1 MMFLDFPIAV
11 AAAPILA
18 VLISYYVNLLL
29 IQWKTAAILDYPN
42 SRSLHETP
50 VPRIGGLGLLLGAM
64 LSWRL
69 FAVNLPVSVWLSI
82 IVLISISIA
91 DDLWKMPVWSRLC
104 VHSLAAAVF
113 SFLTIDTQDGYIQIC
128 LLLAIIWM
136 TNLYNFMDGSDGLA
150 GGMTLI
156 GFGYYGLAAY
166 LSNNIDFT
174 VVNFSIAAAALGFLL
189 HNFHPARIFL
199 GDSGSIPLGYLA
211 AVIGFLGWLHE
222 LWSLWVPLLI
232 FSPFITDASV
242 TLIKRLFH
250 GEKIWQAHRNHYYQ
264 RLVQSGLGH
273 RNTALLGYALML
285 AAGAC
290 AVWMNTQDLT
300 VQSITVAAWGGLYL
314 GLMLMSD
321 LNHKPYSNEKIKQ

>member
-18 VLISYYVNLLL
+18 FLISYFTNLSF

-42 SRSLHETP
+42 PRSLHETP

-64 LSWRL
+64 LPWSL
-69 FAVNLPVSVWLSI
+69 FSVGLPVSIWLG
-82 IVLISISIA
+82 VALLVSISIA

-104 VHSLAAAVF
+104 VHGLTAAVF
-113 SFLTIDTQDGYIQIC
+113 SFLTIDTQGWHTQVYLI
-128 LLLAIIWM
+128 LAIIWM

-174 VVNFSIAAAALGFLL
+174 VANFSIAAAAFGFLL

-199 GDSGSIPLGYLA
+199 GDSGAIPLGYLA
-211 AVIGFLGWLHE
+211 AAIGFLGWLHE

-232 FSPFITDASV
+232 FSPFISDASV
-242 TLIKRLFH
+242 TLVKRLCR
-250 GEKIWQAHRNHYYQ
+250 GEKIWLAHRNHYYQ

-285 AAGAC
+285 ATGAC
-290 AVWMNTQDLT
+290 AIWMNTQDMI
-300 VQSITVAAWGGLYL
+300 VQSIIVAAWGALYL

-321 LNHKPYSNEKIKQ
+321 LSNKPCSNEKIKQ

>member
-11 AAAPILA
+11 IAAPILA
-18 VLISYYVNLLL
+18 VLISYSLNLLFV
-29 IQWKTAAILDYPN
+29 QWKTAAILDYPN
-42 SRSLHETP
+42 SRSLHEIP

-64 LSWRL
+64 LSWSL
-69 FAVNLPVSVWLSI
+69 FAVDLPVSVWLSI
-82 IVLISISIA
+82 VVLISISIA

-113 SFLTIDTQDGYIQIC
+113 SFLTIDIQGWHIQIC
-128 LLLAIIWM
+128 LFLVIIWM

-166 LSNNIDFT
+166 LSNNIEFA

-189 HNFHPARIFL
+189 HNFYPARIFL
-199 GDSGSIPLGYLA
+199 GDSGAIPLGYMA
-211 AVIGFLGWLHE
+211 AVMGLLGWLHE

-242 TLIKRLFH
+242 TLIKRLCR
-250 GEKIWQAHRNHYYQ
+250 GKKIWQAHRDHYYQ
-264 RLVQSGLGH
+264 RFVQGGLGH
-273 RNTALLGYALML
+273 RNTALFGYGLML
-285 AAGAC
+285 TAGAC
-290 AVWMNTQDLT
+290 AVWMNTQDMAL
-300 VQSITVAAWGGLYL
+300 QFIMVAVWGGLYL

-321 LNHKPYSNEKIKQ
+321 LGNKLFSNEKIKQ

>member
-1 MMFLDFPIAV
+1 MMFLDFPIDV
-11 AAAPILA
+11 IAAPILA
-18 VLISYYVNLLL
+18 VLISYSVNLLF

-42 SRSLHETP
+42 SRSLHKTP

-69 FAVNLPVSVWLSI
+69 FAVDLPVSVWLSI
-82 IVLISISIA
+82 VVLISISIT

-104 VHSLAAAVF
+104 VHSLTAAVF
-113 SFLTIDTQDGYIQIC
+113 AFLTIDILDWHIQVC
-128 LLLAIIWM
+128 LFLVIIWM

-156 GFGYYGLAAY
+156 GFGYYGLVAC
-166 LSNNIDFT
+166 LSSNIGFA
-174 VVNFSIAAAALGFLL
+174 VLNFSIAAAALGFLL
-189 HNFHPARIFL
+189 HNFYPARIFL
-199 GDSGSIPLGYLA
+199 GDSGAIPLGYMA
-211 AVIGFLGWLHE
+211 AVMGLLGWLHE

-242 TLIKRLFH
+242 TLIKRLC
-250 GEKIWQAHRNHYYQ
+250 GGKKIWQAHREHYYQ

-273 RNTALLGYALML
+273 RNTALFGYALML

-290 AVWMNTQDLT
+290 AVWMNTQDMT
-300 VQSITVAAWGGLYL
+300 VQLIMVAAWSAVYM

-321 LNHKPYSNEKIKQ
+321 LGSKLFSNEKLKQ